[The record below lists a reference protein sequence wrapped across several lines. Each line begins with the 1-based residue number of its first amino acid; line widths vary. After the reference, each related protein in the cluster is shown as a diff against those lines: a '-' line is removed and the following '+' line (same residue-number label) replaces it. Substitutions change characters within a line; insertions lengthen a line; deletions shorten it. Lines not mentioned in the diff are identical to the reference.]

1 MLSGMPTMRE
11 MAGEY
16 RLAAA
21 KLAMRIQEERAAG
34 ASQARLAALAGALR
48 DIRETQRLLDGYY
61 EAPRSSSLAAVGW
74 KARRTRDDG

>member
-1 MLSGMPTMRE
+1 MRE

-21 KLAMRIQEERAAG
+21 KLAMQIREERSAG

-61 EAPRSSSLAAVGW
+61 EVPRSSPLAAVGW
-74 KARRTRDDG
+74 KARRTQDDG

>member
-1 MLSGMPTMRE
+1 MRE

-21 KLAMRIQEERAAG
+21 KLAIRIQVERAAG
-34 ASQARLAALAGALR
+34 ASRARLTALAGALR

-61 EAPRSSSLAAVGW
+61 EAPRSSPLAAVGW
-74 KARRTRDDG
+74 KARRTWDDG